1 MFLIQVLYIQM
12 NLPDVCFQGVFSFL
26 GEHIGFDFQFQRQ
39 LKQFGLIGGFIESLR
54 LALDK
59 TNNLP
64 LKIGGTPKGKDSFP
78 TTIFQELCGY
88 VSFRKCCHP

>member
-1 MFLIQVLYIQM
+1 M